1 MVLGFGV
8 VAYLV
13 HRVGLSTIL
22 DAITTLSWRLLV
34 VMCFPYAL
42 TSTLDTAAWRFAFP
56 GRVPPFRKLWTARL
70 AGEAVNATTPTA
82 SVGGEPVRPSSS
94 ATGSRRSRGLPP

>member
-13 HRVGLSTIL
+13 HRVGFSTIL